1 MDTERYCLTLENLDR
16 AKAIRAI
23 QAAYLQ
29 LAATM
34 HAADSEGYD
43 NGPAAAALVACL
55 KDAGH
60 IGFNPQAGRV
70 A

>member
-1 MDTERYCLTLENLDR
+1 MDTERYCLTLDNLDR

-29 LAATM
+29 LSALM
-34 HAADSEGYD
+34 PVADAEGFD

-70 A
+70 